1 MATGSVTQLLI
12 QNCYWCGEPDSV
24 FCCLWVPDTWN
35 PQGYIWPW
43 PAGEGICW
51 DCRRDVM
58 DYMLYD
64 GPVPSPG
71 IWRTVEVLQ
80 MLTSHQGR
88 AENQFALPEEVAL
101 NITEFLYP
109 WYAR

>member
-1 MATGSVTQLLI
+1 
-12 QNCYWCGEPDSV
+12 
-24 FCCLWVPDTWN
+24 
-35 PQGYIWPW
+35 
-43 PAGEGICW
+43 
-51 DCRRDVM
+51 
-58 DYMLYD
+58 MLYD

-88 AENQFALPEEVAL
+88 AENQFVLPEEVAL
-101 NITEFLYP
+101 DIAEFLYP